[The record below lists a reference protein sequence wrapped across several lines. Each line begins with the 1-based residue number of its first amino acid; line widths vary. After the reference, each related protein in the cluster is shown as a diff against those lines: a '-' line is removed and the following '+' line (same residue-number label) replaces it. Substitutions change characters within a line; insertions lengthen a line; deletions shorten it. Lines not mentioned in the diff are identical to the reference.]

1 MQLVQDEIEKIENG
15 KPPRKPRRLE
25 VGEIRNGI
33 FGVAID
39 YLPSPVPEIIDDLM
53 NNIEDNCNW
62 KKKVKFS
69 FFIFLDFQKEGIFR
83 IPGSSDSIKKLK
95 SSIDNG
101 MSFHEISEMK
111 IQDRAYS
118 VSRNL

>member
-53 NNIEDNCNW
+53 NNIEDNCN
-62 KKKVKFS
+62 
-69 FFIFLDFQKEGIFR
+69 
-83 IPGSSDSIKKLK
+83 
-95 SSIDNG
+95 
-101 MSFHEISEMK
+101 
-111 IQDRAYS
+111 
-118 VSRNL
+118 